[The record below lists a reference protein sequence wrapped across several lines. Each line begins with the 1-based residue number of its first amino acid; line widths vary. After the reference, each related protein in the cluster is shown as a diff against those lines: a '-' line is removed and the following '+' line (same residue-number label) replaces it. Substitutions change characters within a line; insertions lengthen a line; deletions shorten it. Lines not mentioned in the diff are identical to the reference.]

1 MRIKF
6 LSVIMSFLFVSFA
19 ITSCLDNDTNVDY
32 SPDATIHAFGL
43 DTVHGR
49 HYKFTINQLSG
60 EIFNQD
66 SMPVGSDTILDRIL
80 IDTLSTASGLVTMKN
95 KEDQDSII
103 NIADSIDL
111 STTKY
116 TQQKPLKVTVWAP
129 DMIQKKEYRIWVN
142 VHQQDPDSL
151 DWGKTRMAPNL
162 VIGEQKAVILGERI
176 FVFAKGNSTTVYTAD
191 IKDGRSWNT
200 VSLNSMPA
208 NFKLAS
214 LINFNEK
221 LYVTTEDGNVY
232 NTENGSTWTKDIS
245 LSTGNV
251 DMLLVAFPAPTG
263 NNNLENIVGISGI
276 VTEGGEK
283 KFTMTDKNATAWKE
297 IDRDSQ
303 TVPTEFPLTRLS
315 SSVYNTISGV
325 STAILVGKTEYNEE
339 KNDTSTIVW
348 STEDGLTW
356 YNMTAVGNFNA
367 PWMESPSIMYYNNQF
382 YIFGSG
388 FKSFYSSQNLL
399 VWKPVMKK
407 FLLPEALRDKET
419 DYSTVV
425 DKNNFIWIMSGNPAD
440 VWRGRLNKL
449 GFKRQ

>member
-6 LSVIMSFLFVSFA
+6 LSVIVSFLFVSFA

-60 EIFNQD
+60 EIYNQD

-80 IDTLSTASGLVTMKN
+80 IDTLSTASRLVTMKN

-111 STTKY
+111 STKKY

-129 DMIQKKEYRIWVN
+129 DMIQKREYKIWVN

-151 DWGKTRMAPNL
+151 DWGKTRIAPNL

-176 FVFAKGNSTTVYTAD
+176 YVFGKGNSTTVYTAD
-191 IKDGRSWNT
+191 IENGRSWST
-200 VSLNSMPA
+200 ISLNGMPE

-214 LINFNEK
+214 LINFNSK
-221 LYVTTEDGNVY
+221 LYITTEDGNVY
-232 NTENGSTWTKDIS
+232 NTENGSTWIKDTG

-251 DMLLVAFPAPTG
+251 DMLLVGFPKPAN
-263 NNNLENIVGISGI
+263 NNNLEDIVGISGI
-276 VTEGGEK
+276 VKEGENK
-283 KFTMTDKNATAWKE
+283 IFTMTNKDATTWQV
-297 IDRDSQ
+297 ITDNPQ
-303 TVPTEFPLTRLS
+303 IVPEEFPVERLS
-315 SSVYNTISGV
+315 SSVYNTNSGV
-325 STAILVGKTEYNEE
+325 STAILVGNTKYDEAE
-339 KNDTSTIVW
+339 NDTSTIVW
-348 STEDGLTW
+348 STEDGITW
-356 YNMTAVGNFNA
+356 YNMTTGDNNNA

-388 FKSFYSSQNLL
+388 FNSFYSSPNLL
-399 VWKPVMKK
+399 VWKPVKKK
-407 FLLPEALRDKET
+407 FLLPEALRDKDT
-419 DYSTVV
+419 NYSTVV
-425 DKNNFIWIMSGNPAD
+425 DKNNFIWIMSSNPAD
-440 VWRGRLNKL
+440 VWRGRLNRL